1 MHGFFIY
8 CGKTESGKKCTRWY
22 AVLKLIET
30 LTHHKNCKL
39 FIDNWFCSLALCL
52 QLRQMEFLTIATMRS
67 GRKKSCPL
75 PCEKDLKKRG
85 KRAHAYRTDV
95 DSVSGYKCVLI
106 ILILHLLVPS
116 RGEEKK
122 RNWSKLPFNRRRI

>member
-1 MHGFFIY
+1 M
-8 CGKTESGKKCTRWY
+8 
-22 AVLKLIET
+22 
-30 LTHHKNCKL
+30 
-39 FIDNWFCSLALCL
+39 ALCL

-85 KRAHAYRTDV
+85 KRAHAYRRDV
-95 DSVSGYKCVLI
+95 DSVSAYKCVLI
-106 ILILHLLVPS
+106 ILILDLLVPS

-122 RNWSKLPFNRRRI
+122 EIEVSCPSTDAEYKTYMGGVDLILISLYCTKS